1 MLSTTAH
8 YIAQSTAT
16 LFPLF
21 SPSFIESEPQ
31 SDPGWENMAGYLKV
45 LSSLSRSA
53 AAFSRNPAVLAPAAN
68 IQSVPQRNCECRQIT
83 GVILSIIVFTVDLCF
98 MVTGV

>member
-1 MLSTTAH
+1 
-8 YIAQSTAT
+8 
-16 LFPLF
+16 
-21 SPSFIESEPQ
+21 
-31 SDPGWENMAGYLKV
+31 MAGYLKV

-68 IQSVPQRNCECRQIT
+68 IQSVPQRNGEWRQIT

-98 MVTGV
+98 MVTGGLMSLRVHFREYEPSQRATNQASSQEPVEPR